1 MWLTRNLLHGN
12 CKNKLAAAELELRG
26 SVDLPELAGLVSE
39 RRRTKTP
46 SLQSLLMSH
55 DDASFVSFSKCY

>member
-1 MWLTRNLLHGN
+1 MWFTRNLLHGN
-12 CKNKLAAAELELRG
+12 CKNKQAAAELELQG

-39 RRRTKTP
+39 RRWTKTP
-46 SLQSLLMSH
+46 SLQSLLMSR